1 MVSFTD
7 KFTTST
13 ISSGG
18 NTSKNSKDMATV
30 LQERLAP
37 SEDAGTVGRLYLS
50 FPLSVCMMFCPSV
63 NINNII
69 VYLA

>member
-1 MVSFTD
+1 MILWSFTD
-7 KFTTST
+7 KFTTFT

-37 SEDAGTVGRLYLS
+37 SGDAGTVGMLSLSSLCLCLY
-50 FPLSVCMMFCPSV
+50 VCCFVCLYTL
-63 NINNII
+63 II
-69 VYLA
+69 H